1 MRRARLLALL
11 ALPLAL
17 LAAAWFGPR
26 LLDWEAQR
34 DRVAAIAAARLG
46 RPVVLGGPLSV
57 TLLPQ
62 PMVEASAVLVG
73 TADANDDAIGVT
85 ARALRLRLG
94 LWPLLAGRFE
104 PRELVLV
111 GAEIRLPWPPGN
123 LGALRP
129 PPWLTGFDARV
140 EDSRIALGDAVLDGV
155 AARLAA
161 PGPLDAVRT
170 EGSFT
175 WRGAA
180 LRFEAVLGRPGFDGV
195 ATFDLLTSGQGA
207 HATLRGVLVAEG
219 GFEGRIEAAG
229 NDLSALIAAP
239 AGPFRASG
247 RVMATAELAAA
258 DGLALELGGVP
269 GRGAATF
276 RFAPSPRLDVAL
288 ALARLDLDAWVAAL
302 RGAPAPPVV
311 VGLDLSAE
319 AASFGGQTLRRLRG
333 GVLRQGERLA
343 VSALFARLPGEA
355 ELEAAGGV
363 EGGRLE
369 LTGRVAGPS
378 LRATL
383 AAAGLGVER
392 FDPAR
397 LGGFELR
404 GRITLD
410 AAGLGL
416 HDLAGMLD
424 GARMSGAGTLRPG
437 PRPALGL
444 GLTFDRLDLDGVL
457 PGPAAWRDL
466 FGTAPPMD
474 ANLRVAAANARW
486 GGIEATR
493 ASLDMVLE
501 AQRLAVRHLG
511 FQAAGAEVTLA
522 GIVTPGVAPRFAD
535 LALDLV
541 ADQATGLAA
550 LFDPLVKLPAAPARL
565 PIRLRVSGGGPA
577 EALALALQAELGEMR
592 LEGRSEIHL
601 PEARAAGAL
610 TVRHPGAPRLMTL
623 LGAAE
628 PPAWL
633 GEGSFSLI
641 AAVSGSAAGLAAE
654 NMELVAGGLRARGQA
669 ALALGGA
676 LPRLT
681 GRLLAER
688 LPLPG
693 IPSGDA
699 GPLDFAL
706 LSAFEGEVALEAAEA
721 LIPGL
726 PVLRPLVARLS
737 LAGGRLAL
745 EGLEAGFAGG
755 RLEGRLVLESAAQPP
770 VLAGA
775 LGITGATLSEPLLG
789 LPFDIASGQVAAEGR
804 FTARGH
810 APGALLSTLEGEGR
824 LAVTHGVLSGVAL
837 AQAAGAAVLADPA
850 AAEDGVRAALADGAT
865 AVDRIAGGWRAAGGI
880 VTLEEVRIA
889 AEGGATGAVEGRID
903 LLRQSLDLRLLAQP
917 PAAGAPAIALRL
929 SGPAQAPRRQPEIAA
944 WARWLAER

>member
-1 MRRARLLALL
+1 MSRRRLLALL
-11 ALPLAL
+11 ALPVAL
-17 LAAAWFGPR
+17 LLAAWFGPR

-46 RPVVLGGPLSV
+46 RPVALGGPLSV

-73 TADANDDAIGVT
+73 TEGADDEEIGVT

-140 EDSRIALGDAVLDGV
+140 EDSRIALGHAVLDGV

-180 LRFEAVLGRPGFDGV
+180 LRFAAVLGRPGFDGV
-195 ATFDLLTSGQGA
+195 ATFDLLTTGQGA

-258 DGLALELGGVP
+258 DDLAIELGGVP

-276 RFAPSPRLDVAL
+276 RFAPAPRLDVGL

-302 RGAPAPPVV
+302 RGAEPPPVP
-311 VGLDLSAE
+311 VGLDLSAG
-319 AASFGGQTLRRLRG
+319 AASFAGQTLRRLRG
-333 GVLRQGERLA
+333 GVLREGQRL
-343 VSALFARLPGEA
+343 VLSDLSALLPGEA
-355 ELEAAGGV
+355 ELEASGGV
-363 EGGRLE
+363 EGGRLD

-397 LGGFELR
+397 LGGFDLR
-404 GRITLD
+404 GRVTLD
-410 AAGLGL
+410 AAGFGL
-416 HDLAGMLD
+416 QDLTGTLD
-424 GARMSGAGTLRPG
+424 GALVSGAGTLRPG

-444 GLTFDRLDLDGVL
+444 GLTFDRLDLDGLL
-457 PGPAAWRDL
+457 PGPGAWREL
-466 FGTAPPMD
+466 LGAAPPLD
-474 ANLRVAAANARW
+474 ANLRVAATSARW
-486 GGIEATR
+486 GGTEATR
-493 ASLDMVLE
+493 ASLDLVLE
-501 AQRLAVRHLG
+501 AERVTVRHLG
-511 FQAAGAEVTLA
+511 FRTAGADVTLV
-522 GIVTPGVAPRFAD
+522 GTVTPGAAPRFAD
-535 LALDLV
+535 LTLDL
-541 ADQATGLAA
+541 AAEQATGLAA
-550 LFDPLVKLPAAPARL
+550 LLDPRVKLPAAPARL
-565 PIRLRVSGGGPA
+565 PLRLRASGGGPA

-592 LEGRSEIHL
+592 LEARGEIHL
-601 PEARAAGAL
+601 AEARAAGAL
-610 TVRHPGAPRLMTL
+610 TLRHPGAPRLMTL
-623 LGAAE
+623 FGAAE
-628 PPAWL
+628 PPSWL

-641 AAVSGSAAGLAAE
+641 AAVSGSAAGVAAE
-654 NMELVAGGLRARGQA
+654 TIELVAGGLRARGQA
-669 ALALGGA
+669 ALALDGP

-681 GRLLAER
+681 GRIAAER

-693 IPSGDA
+693 VPARDA
-699 GPLDFAL
+699 GPVDLSL
-706 LSAFEGEVALEAAEA
+706 LAAFEGELALEAAEA
-721 LIPGL
+721 LVPGL
-726 PVLRPLVARLS
+726 PVLRPLSARLS
-737 LAGGRLAL
+737 LAGGRLAV

-755 RLEGRLVLESAAQPP
+755 RLEGRLVLEAAAQPP
-770 VLAGA
+770 VVAGA
-775 LGITGATLSEPLLG
+775 LGLAGATLTEPLFG
-789 LPFDIASGQVAAEGR
+789 FPFDIASGQVAAEGR

-810 APGALLSTLEGEGR
+810 APGALLATLEGEGR
-824 LAVTHGVLSGVAL
+824 LAVANGVVSGVAL
-837 AQAAGAAVLADPA
+837 AQAAGAAVLSDI
-850 AAEDGVRAALADGAT
+850 AEAEEGVRAALAGGAT
-865 AVDRIAGGWRAAGGI
+865 AVDRIEGGWHAAGGI
-880 VTLEEVRIA
+880 VALDGVHIA
-889 AEGGATGAVEGRID
+889 AEGGATGGVEGQID
-903 LLRQSLDLRLLAQP
+903 LLRQGLDLRLLVQP
-917 PAAGAPAIALRL
+917 PAAGAPAIALRVA
-929 SGPAQAPRRQPEIAA
+929 GPAQAPRRQPELAA
-944 WARWLAER
+944 WARWRAER